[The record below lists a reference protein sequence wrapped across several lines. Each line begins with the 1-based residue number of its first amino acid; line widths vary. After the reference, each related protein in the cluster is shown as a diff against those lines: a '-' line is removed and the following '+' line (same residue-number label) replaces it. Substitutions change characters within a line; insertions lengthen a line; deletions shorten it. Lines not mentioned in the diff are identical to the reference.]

1 MCATGLISIL
11 ENTSMQLQNMETQSL
26 SWVSP
31 SLSSEHLVMRAKKT
45 TFYSKTN
52 KVFACLNFI
61 CCQTEKKL
69 DKNRFYFFNLVFVWS
84 FLKQLTVT
92 ACQCWGCAGSF
103 PQMPGNL
110 PASTQRESTLEKAKM
125 ESKLQ
130 IYHHKNLQQNQII
143 HLTCRYEQGVPLFD
157 RASITHIHLV
167 AKEHFIL
174 IGRRTPSFK

>member
-11 ENTSMQLQNMETQSL
+11 ENTGMQLQNMETQSF

-31 SLSSEHLVMRAKKT
+31 SLSSEHLVMRAKNNLLFLNKQGSGVSE
-45 TFYSKTN
+45 FYTLPN
-52 KVFACLNFI
+52 W
-61 CCQTEKKL
+61 
-69 DKNRFYFFNLVFVWS
+69 KNTWRKRFVFFNLVFVWS

-92 ACQCWGCAGSF
+92 AYQCWGCAGSS

-130 IYHHKNLQQNQII
+130 IYHHENLKQNQII